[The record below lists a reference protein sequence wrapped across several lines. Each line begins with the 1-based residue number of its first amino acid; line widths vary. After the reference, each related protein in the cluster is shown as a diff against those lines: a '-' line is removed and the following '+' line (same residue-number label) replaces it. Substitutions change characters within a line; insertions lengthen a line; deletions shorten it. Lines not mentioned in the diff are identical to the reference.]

1 MSVKDLFRT
10 ISKCGHGLYSRLDSD
25 AHVIFCVTL
34 PIPFA
39 AGIVHSAGL
48 ISLAIVRHC
57 ESEFIRKSP
66 LTEVCDERSSS
77 ASLYLQGSVR
87 FPFMPTSS
95 SDSEGTSQQTPRRRS
110 TPRSTASR
118 PATRSRRKAAD
129 EDADVE
135 MPAPVADD
143 DFGSGVSEEK
153 AARETKPARRSRS
166 TSDVES
172 TPAGSE
178 VPPRRERKP
187 RREPPEGIVS
197 VGAETQDA
205 AKPLDR
211 LPRGER
217 TPNRLE
223 RQIADVESQT
233 GMRYFSTD
241 ELDFGD
247 DEHESPPSRSR
258 PRYSA
263 DEPESRDSRH
273 DRDDFDR
280 GPATEDNGFDGD
292 SGDGPRHRESVGDAE
307 GVDRRPK
314 RRRRRRRRPEGTG
327 FSEAGDA
334 NQGGDSYRS
343 GDENR
348 NLESHRGLD
357 DNRNDDRH
365 PGAEDNRDAEDIRGG
380 GDNHRVRDENRGS
393 EANRN
398 EARNDAHGRGRDSG
412 RNDSGRNDSG
422 RNDGG
427 RNDRGRG
434 DSGRPQGSNRHESGR
449 QDGGRGRRPG
459 GSGGGSGSGNR
470 GRRNEGSQPRGGT
483 SSRDSGGR
491 GSRDRGMPRRNSRQV
506 QASVEVVEGT
516 YEGVLELHSRGYGFM
531 RDPKKNYAAEDSN
544 PFVSSSLVEKYK
556 LREGVLI
563 RGDVG
568 NGTRNQG
575 PRLREVELIDGY
587 TPEAYADIRIFD
599 TLTAINPFEQ
609 IRLEVGPKPLTMRVM
624 DLLCPIGKGQ
634 RALLVAP
641 PRTGKTMLLQDIAN
655 SVSINHPEIYLM
667 VLLIDER
674 PEEVTEM
681 RRMVKG
687 EVISSS
693 LDSDVESHVRISQLI
708 IERAKR
714 LAEEGKD
721 VFILLDSITR
731 MARAFNKWSNTGR
744 TATGGLDIRAL
755 DIPKKLFGQARR
767 FDEGGSL
774 TVCGTALIDTGSRM
788 DEAIFQEFKGT
799 GNMEM
804 VLSRDLADRRIWPS
818 IDISKSGT
826 RREEKILEPELLEG
840 ITMLRRSLVSMSPVE
855 AMEQLTKTMDKF
867 PTNAEFLKR
876 IKAVL

>member
-1 MSVKDLFRT
+1 
-10 ISKCGHGLYSRLDSD
+10 
-25 AHVIFCVTL
+25 
-34 PIPFA
+34 
-39 AGIVHSAGL
+39 
-48 ISLAIVRHC
+48 
-57 ESEFIRKSP
+57 
-66 LTEVCDERSSS
+66 
-77 ASLYLQGSVR
+77 
-87 FPFMPTSS
+87 MPTSS
-95 SDSEGTSQQTPRRRS
+95 SDSEGTSQRTPRRRA
-110 TPRSTASR
+110 TPRSATS
-118 PATRSRRKAAD
+118 PPPTRSRRKAAD
-129 EDADVE
+129 ADVE
-135 MPAPVADD
+135 TPAVILDD

-153 AARETKPARRSRS
+153 AGREAKPARRSRS
-166 TSDVES
+166 TTTAESRIDVERKP
-172 TPAGSE
+172 PASE
-178 VPPRRERKP
+178 EPPIRERRP
-187 RREPPEGIVS
+187 RREPPARDIPVT
-197 VGAETQDA
+197 AESQEATW
-205 AKPLDR
+205 PLDR
-211 LPRGER
+211 SPRGER
-217 TPNRLE
+217 TSNRLE

-247 DEHESPPSRSR
+247 DDESPPSRNRTRHASEE
-258 PRYSA
+258 S
-263 DEPESRDSRH
+263 ESRDSRD
-273 DRDDFDR
+273 DRGDFDR
-280 GPATEDNGFDGD
+280 GDVSADVGFNRD
-292 SGDGPRHRESVGDAE
+292 SADGPLQRQSVGDAD
-307 GVDRRPK
+307 GGDRRPK
-314 RRRRRRRRPEGTG
+314 RRRRRRRRGPEGTG
-327 FSEAGDA
+327 PSEAGDS
-334 NQGGDSYRS
+334 NRNRDGFRGGDDNLDFETGRS
-343 GDENR
+343 A
-348 NLESHRGLD
+348 D
-357 DNRNDDRH
+357 DNSDVDDRRSAEDTRGTEGGRGADSGRGSDIHRNELRND
-365 PGAEDNRDAEDIRGG
+365 
-380 GDNHRVRDENRGS
+380 GS
-393 EANRN
+393 
-398 EARNDAHGRGRDSG
+398 GRSRDSG
-412 RNDSGRNDSG
+412 RSDSGRS
-422 RNDGG
+422 
-427 RNDRGRG
+427 DRGRG

-449 QDGGRGRRPG
+449 QDGGRGRRPSG
-459 GSGGGSGSGNR
+459 GSGGGNR
-470 GRRNEGSQPRGGT
+470 GRRNEGSQPRGGA

-491 GSRDRGMPRRNSRQV
+491 GRDRGLPRRNIRQV
-506 QASVEVVEGT
+506 QTSVEVIEGT
-516 YEGVLELHSRGYGFM
+516 FEGVLELHNRGYGFL
-531 RDPKKNYAAEDSN
+531 REPKKNYAAEDSN

-563 RGDVG
+563 RGEVG
-568 NGTRNQG
+568 MGTRNQG
-575 PRLREVELIDGY
+575 PRLAEVELIDGY
-587 TPEAYADIRIFD
+587 TPEAYADIKVFD

-655 SVSINHPEIYLM
+655 SVSQNHPEIYLM

-826 RREEKILEPELLEG
+826 RREEKILDPDLLEG

-855 AMEQLTKTMDKF
+855 AMEQLTKTMEKF
-867 PTNAEFLKR
+867 PTNTEFLKR
-876 IKAVL
+876 IRAVL

>member
-1 MSVKDLFRT
+1 
-10 ISKCGHGLYSRLDSD
+10 
-25 AHVIFCVTL
+25 
-34 PIPFA
+34 
-39 AGIVHSAGL
+39 
-48 ISLAIVRHC
+48 
-57 ESEFIRKSP
+57 
-66 LTEVCDERSSS
+66 
-77 ASLYLQGSVR
+77 
-87 FPFMPTSS
+87 MPTSS
-95 SDSEGTSQQTPRRRS
+95 SDSEGTSQRTPRRRS
-110 TPRSTASR
+110 TTRSATTP
-118 PATRSRRKAAD
+118 PATRTRKKATD
-129 EDADVE
+129 DASE
-135 MPAPVADD
+135 TAPSSSDD

-153 AARETKPARRSRS
+153 AAREAKPVRRTRARSKTVAAEDS
-166 TSDVES
+166 NESDEE
-172 TPAGSE
+172 PKPE
-178 VPPRRERKP
+178 RRPRRESRAKTVP
-187 RREPPEGIVS
+187 AAEGEEKT
-197 VGAETQDA
+197 ANL
-205 AKPLDR
+205 LDR
-211 LPRGER
+211 SSRSER
-217 TPNRLE
+217 TSDRLE
-223 RQIADVESQT
+223 RQIADVDSQT

-247 DEHESPPSRSR
+247 DDDAPTPPQHRGRSRS
-258 PRYSA
+258 
-263 DEPESRDSRH
+263 DSRE
-273 DRDDFDR
+273 DRSQDVRAPRDEQDNFGRDMISDDRPMD
-280 GPATEDNGFDGD
+280 DGD
-292 SGDGPRHRESVGDAE
+292 FVGDDGEGPRRTEGGVEGDGG
-307 GVDRRPK
+307 DRRP
-314 RRRRRRRRPEGTG
+314 RRRRRRRR
-327 FSEAGDA
+327 
-334 NQGGDSYRS
+334 
-343 GDENR
+343 
-348 NLESHRGLD
+348 RGP
-357 DNRNDDRH
+357 DNVGSTD
-365 PGAEDNRDAEDIRGG
+365 G
-380 GDNHRVRDENRGS
+380 GDNRSPDPNRGFD
-393 EANRN
+393 ANRGDFQN
-398 EARNDAHGRGRDSG
+398 RTDGRTDGRNDGRNDGRDRSRDAG
-412 RNDSGRNDSG
+412 RNDSGRS
-422 RNDGG
+422 
-427 RNDRGRG
+427 
-434 DSGRPQGSNRHESGR
+434 QGSNR
-449 QDGGRGRRPG
+449 QDSGRGRRPG
-459 GSGGGSGSGNR
+459 HSSGNSGGGNTNNR
-470 GRRNEGSQPRGGT
+470 GRRNDGNQPRGGSSGRD
-483 SSRDSGGR
+483 SSRGGR
-491 GSRDRGMPRRNSRQV
+491 DRGGMPRRNSRQV
-506 QASVEVVEGT
+506 QPTFEVIEGT
-516 YEGVLELHSRGYGFM
+516 FEGVLELHSRGYGFL
-531 RDPKKNYAAEDSN
+531 RDPKKNYVAEDSN

-568 NGTRNQG
+568 MGSRNQG
-575 PRLREVELIDGY
+575 PRLQEVELIDGY
-587 TPEAYADIRIFD
+587 TPEDYNNVRIFD

-609 IRLEVGPKPLTMRVM
+609 IKLEVGARPLTMRVM

-755 DIPKKLFGQARR
+755 DITKKLFGQARR

-826 RREEKILEPELLEG
+826 RREEKILDPNLLEG

-855 AMEQLTKTMDKF
+855 AMEQLTKTMEKF
-867 PTNAEFLKR
+867 TTNTEFLTR
-876 IKAVL
+876 IRAVL